1 MRTVNML
8 RRRFLLLTLVILT
21 LATALVIRAQDN
33 LFIVFIEGRDLG
45 AAETTDVGPDGTSLF
60 AEMLVDRGARVERIT
75 LDEPIPPEADA
86 AVLVRPTRRL
96 QVTHVARLWTFL
108 RSGHRLLLA
117 IDPENYHL
125 DSINVRPG
133 LGRSRLSTL
142 LAEDYGLLIKE
153 SFLAEDYF
161 STDTIQ
167 NLYTSYLLA
176 QAEPNGHPVTE
187 TLQRYNL
194 PIWIW
199 GSRHLD
205 VEPIGLGSTAI
216 PLLYTENAFG
226 ETDSTIFVDARDET
240 VLPTPLEYNPAV
252 DYAGRLTIAAIGKSS
267 TTQSEVLF
275 LSDSELL
282 QNGYGLMT
290 DDSVPRYSGNYVFA
304 QGVAEWLLGF
314 PEDEDIAL
322 PDDFTWIS
330 IDGHGDDWSDQVAR
344 YPDDTEAVPSSS
356 YRIEQYR
363 MFRDDQYLY
372 IRIDTNEPPSDVT
385 SVNLRFDV
393 DNDGLNDVTIEI
405 HPDGSGERRASEVRS
420 FSDARFAV
428 GEILELRIPLRIIPN
443 LQRMRSIC
451 AAFTS
456 DTSTQE
462 QTPCIRG
469 DLAIRQ
475 AATIALFDA
484 RLANN
489 ILVTAFSFERANL
502 RLEPGIEFPRI
513 TATNNGTVFAAI
525 GRDESSEWIQV
536 QNARFEGWIA
546 RFLLAPNGDVMYLPV
561 TYPNQE

>member
-1 MRTVNML
+1 ML
-8 RRRFLLLTLVILT
+8 IKRYLLLTLVTIT
-21 LATALVIRAQDN
+21 LSTALVIRAQDD

-45 AAETTDVGPDGTSLF
+45 AAETTDIGPDGTSLF
-60 AEMLVDRGARVERIT
+60 AAMLVSRGARVERIT
-75 LDEPIPPEADA
+75 LDEAIPTDADA
-86 AVLVRPTRRL
+86 AVLIRPTRRL

-108 RSGHRLLLA
+108 RSGHRVLLA

-133 LGRSRLSTL
+133 LGRSRLATL
-142 LAEDYGLLIKE
+142 LAEDYGLLIQE

-167 NLYTSYLLA
+167 NLSTNYLLA
-176 QAEPNGHPVTE
+176 QAEPNGHPIIE
-187 TLQRYNL
+187 TVQRYNL
-194 PIWIW
+194 PLWIW

-205 VEPIGLGSTAI
+205 VEPIGIGSTAI

-226 ETDSTIFVDARDET
+226 ETDSTIFADARDAT

-252 DYAGRLTIAAIGKSS
+252 DYAGRLTIAALGES
-267 TTQSEVLF
+267 TTNQSAVLF

-290 DDSVPRYSGNYVFA
+290 DGSVPRYPGNFVFA

-314 PEDEDIAL
+314 PADGGFAL
-322 PDDFTWIS
+322 PEVFTWIS
-330 IDGHGDDWSDQVAR
+330 IDGNGADWSDHLAR
-344 YPDDTEAVPSSS
+344 QPDATTSLPSAR

-372 IRIDTNEPPSDVT
+372 VRIDTNEPPDAVAR
-385 SVNLRFDV
+385 VYLRFDV
-393 DNDGLNDVTIEI
+393 DNDGLNDVRITV
-405 HPDGSGERRASEVRS
+405 HADGSAERTAGEIRS

-428 GEILELRIPLRIIPN
+428 GEILELRIPLRVIPN
-443 LQRMRSIC
+443 LQRVRSIC
-451 AAFTS
+451 ADFIV
-456 DTSTQE
+456 DTSTEE

-469 DLAIRQ
+469 DLVIRQ
-475 AATIALFDA
+475 AATVALLDA
-484 RLANN
+484 RLTDN

-513 TATNNGTVFAAI
+513 TATRNGTVFAAI
-525 GRDESSEWIQV
+525 GRDESGEWIQV

-546 RFLLAPNGDVMYLPV
+546 RFLLAPNGDVMRLPI
-561 TYPNQE
+561 TSPN